1 MLKIIFFYSKFT
13 TFATDN
19 NLRYCKGAKV
29 VEFVPYTSF
38 SVFNIINSNILNH
51 IEIELNLS

>member
-13 TFATDN
+13 NFAIDS
-19 NLRYCKGAKV
+19 NLRYCKGVKV
-29 VEFVPYTSF
+29 VEFVIYTRF

-51 IEIELNLS
+51 IEIQLNLS